1 MRLVLDTNVVVA
13 GLLWH
18 GAPRRLID
26 LAIDDETIRL
36 YSSPVLIAELANT
49 LGYQRFVKR
58 IALFDTSIAALV
70 AQYEAMVALVSPT
83 RTPRVVASDPDDDHV
98 IACAVAAKA
107 ESIVSGDKHLLTI
120 KSYQN
125 ISILSPADAV
135 GLIEANK

>member
-26 LAIDDETIRL
+26 LAFDDETITL

-58 IALFDTSIAALV
+58 IALFDTSIVALV
-70 AQYEAMVALVSPT
+70 AQYEAIVTLVSPAH
-83 RTPRVVASDPDDDHV
+83 TPRIVTNDPDDDHV
-98 IACAVAAKA
+98 IACAVAANAK
-107 ESIVSGDKHLLTI
+107 SIVSGDKHLLTI

-125 ISILSPADAV
+125 ILTLSPADAL
-135 GLIEANK
+135 GFIEANK

>member
-26 LAIDDETIRL
+26 LAIDDETITL

-70 AQYEAMVALVSPT
+70 AQYEAMVTLVSPT
-83 RTPRVVASDPDDDHV
+83 HTPRVVTYDPDDDHV
-98 IACAVAAKA
+98 IACAVAANAK
-107 ESIVSGDKHLLTI
+107 SIISGDKHLLTI

-125 ISILSPADAV
+125 ILILAPADAL
-135 GLIEANK
+135 GFIEANK